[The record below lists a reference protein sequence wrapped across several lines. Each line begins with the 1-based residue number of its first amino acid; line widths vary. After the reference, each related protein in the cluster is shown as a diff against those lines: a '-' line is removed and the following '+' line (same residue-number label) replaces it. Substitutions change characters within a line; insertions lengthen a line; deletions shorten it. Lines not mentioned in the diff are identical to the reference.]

1 MHINSDD
8 LRIVVEQNKRI
19 AAIAQPGA
27 LLAVASPGD
36 LGYGL
41 SRIWEVLMEQV
52 GWETMTFRSRAEA
65 EAWIRQRAKLKFGLD
80 VPLTSAAP

>member
-8 LRIVVEQNKRI
+8 IRIVVEQNKPI
-19 AAIAQPGA
+19 AAIAQPEA

-36 LGYGL
+36 LGYAL

-52 GWETMTFRSRAEA
+52 GWE
-65 EAWIRQRAKLKFGLD
+65 Q
-80 VPLTSAAP
+80 